1 MVTRITDISKYNAL
15 FKKAWEDLQARNKF
29 TDEELAYYSTFGD
42 TFTCLEDYF
51 TKIRTMIDIEA
62 SEVYPDVYKYY
73 DKENNVVVEA
83 ENAKKGEVVPTNY
96 EFIMLPIEEP
106 HLEIN
111 ANTREIVIPAG
122 FKKLVG
128 VQGDHVAETLIFSI
142 DRFFDFMDLL
152 NTQIYIQWTDEKGA
166 DRATP
171 VNMIHYDS
179 NSGKILFGW
188 PISEHVTKE
197 ARNISFSVR
206 FFIQDT
212 APDINGKKKIQYS
225 FNTKIHQISIAPALQ
240 PDLNAEINVE
250 DVEDYFLNAIS
261 DSPSTNA
268 PPAAEPTFAAPGLDL
283 APEYDIDND
292 AYILKV
298 QAVASDTGYIDYIE
312 WYHQSEDGLSSETY
326 PGVEIFENVA
336 KPDPAETKTVYYTE
350 ESAGVYKPYNGEVT
364 ADMTNLYERYFIY
377 TIPSAEDAEDVD
389 ITGSY
394 KAYVINRTGSNIS
407 KQVSSTPANLPG
419 PGTAASV
426 YYTTDLTAGELMVGD
441 PKKPEDPTKKTL
453 KVVVTV
459 PNKDKTAITYDWK
472 YSGTDDKSLAS
483 DSNISTAAE
492 ATVTTPG
499 WYQVVATATRNRKS
513 IPVASTICRVTD
525 KASKPI
531 IVTPE
536 DDMDINTL
544 DTVDLTVELS
554 DYPQP
559 SALYSDEIVY
569 TWEAQSVAD
578 AGEYVLLTN
587 DNKALYRVDK
597 DSELNTKTLKVYG
610 IDGSSVDKT
619 IAYRCAIVNKLNGD
633 TSDIAYSNIFTVR

>member
-29 TDEELAYYSTFGD
+29 TDEELVYYNTLGD

-51 TKIRTMIDIEA
+51 TKIRTMIDVEA
-62 SEVYPDVYKYY
+62 SEVYPDVYRYY

-83 ENAKKGEVVPTNY
+83 ENTKKGEVVPTNY

-111 ANTREIVIPAG
+111 ADTREIIIPAG

-197 ARNISFSVR
+197 ARNIRFSVR
-206 FFIQDT
+206 FFIQDST
-212 APDINGKKKIQYS
+212 PDADGKKKIQYS

-283 APEYDIDND
+283 APEHDIDSD

-312 WYHQSEDGLSSETY
+312 WYHQSENGLSSETY
-326 PGVEIFENVA
+326 PGVEIFEKVEN
-336 KPDPAETKTVYYTE
+336 PNPTETKTVYYTE

-364 ADMTNLYERYFIY
+364 ADMKNLYERYFIY
-377 TIPSAEDAEDVD
+377 TIPSAEDAADVD

-407 KQVSSTPANLPG
+407 KQVSSTPANFPG
-419 PGTAASV
+419 PGTEASV
-426 YYTTDLTAGELMVGD
+426 YYTTDLTTGALMDGE
-441 PKKPEDPTKKTL
+441 PSKTTL
-453 KVVVTV
+453 KVVMTM
-459 PNKDKTAITYDWK
+459 PNKEKTDVTYDWK
-472 YSGTDDKSLAS
+472 YSGIDDKSLAS
-483 DSNISTAAE
+483 DSNISTGAE
-492 ATVTTPG
+492 ATVNTPG

-513 IPVASTICRVTD
+513 IPVVSTICRVTD
-525 KASKPI
+525 KAVSPTI
-531 IVTPE
+531 ITPKE
-536 DDMDINTL
+536 DVDINAL

-559 SALYSDEIVY
+559 NALYSDEIMY
-569 TWEAQSVAD
+569 AWEAQRVD
-578 AGEYVLLTN
+578 DKDEYVLLTN

-597 DSELNTKTLKVYG
+597 DSALNTKTLKVYG

-633 TSDIAYSNIFTVR
+633 TSEIAYSNIFTVK